1 MDGWED
7 RVEILK
13 LENPSCWRM
22 TKATKEGTEKQGMVE
37 EFQLHIQGILED
49 KRVPPIRGEINSTK
63 KKQHLRQ
70 SVTLSGI
77 NSARFMED
85 VEHIMDVVAL
95 FARHVPGIQQTG
107 ITQVGE
113 KTVIEVG
120 NRIFTPKHE
129 APAMRPVEVDPLVD
143 ENGYIAQ
150 VNRVDSGFVYG
161 DENVVYYGEEKTDED
176 GGKRVIDISPQKF
189 HVGDIVDV
197 GFSIMGIG
205 RGRDTKARLVLRS
218 VTLLDATHT
227 QRRILFTFGLV
238 TSHTAAKVPIST
250 SLKVPTSTSLKVPTS
265 TSSKVPTSHTSAKVP
280 TSAPSSHI
288 SAKVPT
294 STSVKAPTSTLVKV
308 PTSTLVKVPT
318 STSAKVP
325 TSTLVKVPTSTLV
338 KVPTSTSAKVPTST
352 SVKTPTSTSAKAPT
366 STSSKVPTSHTS
378 AKVPTSAPSS
388 VNVGTFDE
396 VNVGGRV
403 ECNTKHIDQ
412 CGTDLRRGKS
422 RDDHGALKVDPRA
435 DAAHHANTERLN
447 AKHSPHLLLLC
458 HPRHHPGPSPTHI
471 IDLVLPM
478 LQNPHNRHRHLP
490 GSSTPSLSR

>member
-1 MDGWED
+1 MDADYNAEKAVDAFEARREVELANERIVHVSRLTEMDGWED

-85 VEHIMDVVAL
+85 MEHIMDVVAL

-129 APAMRPVEVDPLVD
+129 APAMRPVEVDRLVD

-227 QRRILFTFGLV
+227 QAWLKQK
-238 TSHTAAKVPIST
+238 AKNQLRVRNIGPVLT
-250 SLKVPTSTSLKVPTS
+250 VRKRP
-265 TSSKVPTSHTSAKVP
+265 
-280 TSAPSSHI
+280 
-288 SAKVPT
+288 
-294 STSVKAPTSTLVKV
+294 
-308 PTSTLVKVPT
+308 
-318 STSAKVP
+318 
-325 TSTLVKVPTSTLV
+325 
-338 KVPTSTSAKVPTST
+338 
-352 SVKTPTSTSAKAPT
+352 
-366 STSSKVPTSHTS
+366 
-378 AKVPTSAPSS
+378 
-388 VNVGTFDE
+388 GQEDDE
-396 VNVGGRV
+396 DEDTRKRMTHMKIREGDGV
-403 ECNTKHIDQ
+403 EM
-412 CGTDLRRGKS
+412 
-422 RDDHGALKVDPRA
+422 
-435 DAAHHANTERLN
+435 TE
-447 AKHSPHLLLLC
+447 
-458 HPRHHPGPSPTHI
+458 
-471 IDLVLPM
+471 
-478 LQNPHNRHRHLP
+478 
-490 GSSTPSLSR
+490 